1 MSGSGGGGDNTNDW
15 RPASTIPNPVA
26 TEETGAGGGAAQVGP
41 NPCLFTEVT
50 NLASPNIT
58 VVTTLTVGSVLAV
71 VLQTAPLRVVA
82 MAGAVIAGSITSGR
96 LPDIIQCLRSGQ
108 RYEARVTQING
119 GAVTVE
125 IYPV

>member
-1 MSGSGGGGDNTNDW
+1 MSGSGGGGSNTNDW
-15 RPASTIPNPVA
+15 RPASTISK
-26 TEETGAGGGAAQVGP
+26 GAGGEASGVGGGGPQAGP

-58 VVTTLTVGSVLAV
+58 VVSTLTVGSVLTV
-71 VLQTAPLRVVA
+71 ILQNAPLRVVA
-82 MAGAVIAGSITSGR
+82 MTGAVIAGSITSGR

-108 RYEARVTQING
+108 RYEARVMQING

>member
-1 MSGSGGGGDNTNDW
+1 MSGSGGGGGNTNDW
-15 RPASTIPNPVA
+15 RPASTISNAVGGEA
-26 TEETGAGGGAAQVGP
+26 GGAGDGGPQVGS

-58 VVTTLTVGSVLAV
+58 VVNTLTVGSVLTV
-71 VLQTAPLRVVA
+71 VLQNAPLRVVA
-82 MAGAVIAGSITSGR
+82 MAGAATAGSITSAR

-125 IYPV
+125 IYPA

>member
-15 RPASTIPNPVA
+15 RPASTISNPVA
-26 TEETGAGGGAAQVGP
+26 TEETGAVGGAAQVGP

-71 VLQTAPLRVVA
+71 VLQTAPAKSSLPWPA
-82 MAGAVIAGSITSGR
+82 QS
-96 LPDIIQCLRSGQ
+96 LPDQLHPHVSLILSNVCVPGSDTRRELRRSTA
-108 RYEARVTQING
+108 AR
-119 GAVTVE
+119 
-125 IYPV
+125 